1 MARFSN
7 YGGLDDAALADGDVA
22 FVRMNTRLRADQL
35 QPGELALSENG
46 RMETNG
52 EWQPR
57 EGYDNLSGALTQD
70 GVGVFILAEAAAGA
84 WYVYADVAISAADY
98 DTTAAGVV
106 YVQTSGA
113 HGLVDGSVANIENLG
128 FANTDPNGNRVVTVT
143 SSTEF
148 TFALTST
155 SESYT
160 TGSSPQVGTIKIG
173 QNTLREVY
181 GSCVLSDPND
191 SNAEY
196 VVIVTTDKAIAYK
209 LNAADVAASA
219 VDIDYP
225 GGGSIVSDVDVKQ
238 AFDYV
243 TIFRNSATAWEWDGD
258 FSGGLAFVAV
268 SSGSK
273 TQHVIYTAATN
284 TTISAGVV
292 TVSETS
298 HGRSV
303 GDKVTVVATA
313 SGLTAGSEY
322 EIATVP
328 GANSFTFY
336 ADADDVSAQHVV
348 YSTKASLGGGYINMP
363 AAPWGV
369 YHQRRWWL
377 PYFYTDAGSP
387 ADRGV
392 RDEIIASDILDRG
405 TFDPIGNQYRITAGI
420 ADFTVALH
428 PFNDDNLLAFN
439 RNSIHVLKGVSG
451 SLADVTTVALTDAVG
466 CAARKSIQQYGEKV
480 LFLSDNGVYSV
491 SFIDEYNLR
500 GDEMPLSESI
510 NTLIDRINKSYF
522 AGAVSVIH
530 DNRYYLAVPLDDS
543 VENNA
548 ILIYNFLNQGW
559 ESIDTTG
566 ANNFNVLNF
575 HVGRSGQYNNLY
587 VVTTNGGLYRVSDT
601 GRITDELVNSDGSS
615 TLVEIDVPS
624 AATTRRYIL
633 GTMENKKWNRAEV
646 HIESADN
653 SASDGAISV
662 ILENT
667 DATVELGTLV
677 DIDGAELPTSE
688 AKIYRQR
695 IGNKRAYGAQ
705 IKFTPSLG
713 RPSLRAV
720 RLQGMAAQRQQ
731 QTLS

>member
-1 MARFSN
+1 MSRFSN

-57 EGYDNLSGALTQD
+57 EGYDNLSGALAQD
-70 GVGVFILAEAAAGA
+70 GVGVFILADGAAGA
-84 WYVYADVAISAADY
+84 WYLIGAFGVLVADY
-98 DTTAAGVV
+98 DTTAAGVA
-106 YVQTSGA
+106 YVQTDAA
-113 HGLVDGSVANIENLG
+113 HGIVDGSVINVSGLT
-128 FANTDPNGNRVVTVT
+128 FSNTDPNGNRLVTVT
-143 SSTEF
+143 DTDKF
-148 TFALTST
+148 TFPLTST
-155 SESYT
+155 AESYGV
-160 TGSSPQVGTIKIG
+160 GSGAVGTIKIG

-191 SNAEY
+191 SSAEY
-196 VVIVTTDKAIAYK
+196 VVIVTTDKALAYK
-209 LNAADVAASA
+209 LNAADVAAS
-219 VDIDYP
+219 VVEITYP
-225 GGGSIVSDVDVKQ
+225 GGGSLVANVDVKQ

-243 TIFRNSATAWEWDGD
+243 TIFRDSATAWEWDGD
-258 FSGGLAFVAV
+258 VSGSPAFAAVA
-268 SSGSK
+268 SGSK
-273 TQHVIYTAATN
+273 TQHAIYTGATN

-313 SGLTAGSEY
+313 SGLTAGAEY

-336 ADADDVSAQHVV
+336 ADADDVSAQPVV

-377 PYFYTDAGSP
+377 PYFYTDAGTP

-480 LFLSDNGVYSV
+480 MFLSDNGVYSV

-500 GDEMPLSESI
+500 GDEIPLSESI
-510 NTLIDRINKSYF
+510 STLIARINKTYF
-522 AGAVSVIH
+522 GGAVSVIH
-530 DNRYYLAVPLDDS
+530 DNRYYLAIPLDGS
-543 VENNA
+543 SENNA
-548 ILIYNFLNQGW
+548 ILVYNFLNQGW
-559 ESIDTTG
+559 ESLDTTG

-615 TLVEIDVPS
+615 TLVELDVPS

-633 GTMENKKWNRAEV
+633 GTMESKKWNRAEV

-653 SASDGAISV
+653 SASDGTLSV
-662 ILENT
+662 ILENS
-667 DATVELGTLV
+667 DATVELGTLA
-677 DIDGAELPTSE
+677 DMDGTELPTGE
-688 AKIYRQR
+688 ENIYRQR

-705 IKFTPSLG
+705 VKFVPSLG

-731 QTLS
+731 QVLR